1 MTRVPSAAARRFRA
15 EAANRILLTDGAF
28 GTMIQSYGLNEA
40 DYRGKYTDLTH
51 DQKGN
56 NDLLVLTRPDIIRE
70 ITEAYLAAGSD
81 MVSTNTFNAN
91 RVSEADYGAEHL
103 VRELNIAA
111 ATIAALA
118 LSVSNTVSIRMK
130 SAPPSSRASACSR

>member
-1 MTRVPSAAARRFRA
+1 MTRIPSAAARRFRA
-15 EAANRILLTDGAF
+15 EAANRILVTDGAF

-40 DYRGKYTDLTH
+40 DYRGTYDLPL

-56 NDLLVLTRPDIIRE
+56 NDLLVLTRPDIIRD

-91 RVSEADYGAEHL
+91 RVSQADYGAEHL
-103 VRELNIAA
+103 VREIN
-111 ATIAALA
+111 LA
-118 LSVSNTVSIRMK
+118 DGIGHGLDQHL
-130 SAPPSSRASACSR
+130 